1 MALYGSN
8 QGKQKMF
15 DRDLVKI
22 KKFDVVGTDE
32 RGLTAEF
39 YLPRKQ
45 AEFVFI
51 TRKGKSVSGN
61 TYHEGK
67 NTATNPKVF
76 ILLSDDMTFSYRKIG
91 AAEKYSE
98 LIQAPAV
105 IEISPNVTH
114 KVDAHRITILLNH
127 GSKWPM

>member
-1 MALYGSN
+1 
-8 QGKQKMF
+8 MF
-15 DRDLVKI
+15 NRELVKI
-22 KKFDVVGTDE
+22 KKFDIVGTDE

-39 YLPRKQ
+39 SLPRKQ

-67 NTATNPKVF
+67 NTATNPKMF
-76 ILLSDDMTFSYRKIG
+76 ILLEGDITLSYRKIG
-91 AAEKYSE
+91 TTDKYSE

-105 IEISPNVTH
+105 IEICPYVTH
-114 KVDAHRITILLNH
+114 KVEALCDFILLECN
-127 GSKWPM
+127 SIKDIQNDRIKEEV

>member
-1 MALYGSN
+1 MS
-8 QGKQKMF
+8 
-15 DRDLVKI
+15 DRELVRI
-22 KKFDVVGTDE
+22 KKFDVIGNDE

-39 YLPRKQ
+39 SLPRKQ

-51 TRKGKSVSGN
+51 TRKEKSISGN

-76 ILLSDDMTFSYRKIG
+76 ILLSGDITFSYRKIG

-105 IEISPNVTH
+105 IEVSPNVTH
-114 KVDAHRITILLNH
+114 KVDALSDFILLECN
-127 GSKWPM
+127 SIKDIQNDRIREEV